1 MAAIVLGNGVSR
13 KPIDVDQLLKIVP
26 VYGCNALYRT
36 HTPTVLVATDRPI
49 SQQIQESGYA
59 RINRFYTRRPIHDS
73 GALVVPREYF
83 GFSSGPIA
91 TALAAQD
98 NHTRIYLLG
107 FDMGPSETGKF
118 NNVYADTEFYKRTDN
133 LPTFT
138 GNWVRQLCTVA
149 KDHPNCEFIRV
160 HGPTTANILEFDKV
174 HNMQKL
180 QFADFVARI
189 NKPKDL

>member
-1 MAAIVLGNGVSR
+1 MAAIVLGNGTSR
-13 KPIDVDQLLKIVP
+13 KPIDVDLLLNIAP

-59 RINRFYTRRPIHDS
+59 KNNRFYTRRPMHNS
-73 GALVVPREYF
+73 GAQTVPREYF

-91 TALAAQD
+91 TSLAAKDQ
-98 NHTRIYLLG
+98 HTRIYLLG

-118 NNVYADTEFYKRTDN
+118 NNVYSDTEFYKRTDN
-133 LPTFT
+133 LPTFS

-160 HGPTTANILEFDKV
+160 HGNTTAVIPEFDKIP
-174 HNMQKL
+174 NMQKL
-180 QFADFVARI
+180 QFVDFVARI